1 MAKHDID
8 LSVPAQTIR
17 NSDAE
22 ITIRSD
28 GSILGRLRVSKG
40 SVGWWPGKNSKTYY
54 RMSWERFNQ
63 MMQEDGRE
71 RT

>member
-1 MAKHDID
+1 MARHDID

-17 NSDAE
+17 NADAE

-28 GSILGRLRVSKG
+28 GSILGRLKVSKG
-40 SVGWWPGKNSKTYY
+40 SVDWWPGKHSKTYY
-54 RMSWERFNQ
+54 RMSWERFDQ
-63 MMQEDGRE
+63 VMQDLGRE